1 MLVLGVAAWL
11 GLGSWSAH
19 AQLLLPPPQRPE
31 ALMRAVTSEVI
42 AVLSQ
47 DFAAGERTDVAQL
60 IEKKIV
66 PLIDFPRITSLAVA
80 RNWRLASPE
89 QQAVLV
95 AEFRKLLVRTYSVS
109 LASYRNQEI
118 DYKALRAAAA
128 DEEVVVRSQVRRVG
142 AEPLI
147 IDYEMQNGLGGWR
160 VSDVKIA
167 GVSLVITYRETFA
180 AAVREAGI
188 DGLIKSL
195 SDKNRQDKNPQHE
208 APPQ

>member
-11 GLGSWSAH
+11 GLGSGSAH

-47 DFAAGERTDVAQL
+47 DLAAGERTNVAQL
-60 IEKKIV
+60 VEKKIL
-66 PLIDFPRITSLAVA
+66 PLFDFQRMTSLAVA
-80 RNWRLASPE
+80 RNWRLASAE
-89 QQAVLV
+89 QQAALV
-95 AEFRKLLVRTYSVS
+95 AEFRTLLVHTYSVS
-109 LASYRNQEI
+109 LSSYRDREI
-118 DYKALRAAAA
+118 DYRPLRTAAA
-128 DEEVVVRSQVRRVG
+128 DQEVVVRSLVRRSG

-147 IDYEMQNGLGGWR
+147 IDYDMQNGLGGWR

-167 GVSLVITYRETFA
+167 GVSLAIAYRETFA
-180 AAVREAGI
+180 EAVREAGI

-195 SDKNRQDKNPQHE
+195 SDKNRQYD